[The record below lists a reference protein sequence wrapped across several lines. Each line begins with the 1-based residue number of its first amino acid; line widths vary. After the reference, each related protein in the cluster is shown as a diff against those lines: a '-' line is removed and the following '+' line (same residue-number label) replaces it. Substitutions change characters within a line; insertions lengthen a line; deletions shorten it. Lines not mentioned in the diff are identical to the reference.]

1 MKILVAYKR
10 VIDYRVRVQVN
21 ANQTGV
27 ITEGVKFS
35 PNPFDEIAL
44 EEALRLREAGCAN
57 EVIVVSIG
65 PNEVGQCLRTQ
76 ALAMGADRA
85 IHLFTDR
92 VAQPLTVARA
102 LLAIVLCEQ
111 PQLVLMG
118 KQAIDDDA
126 GQTGQMLATLW
137 QRPQATCASHVT
149 MTQTKAQ
156 VVREIDAC
164 QETVEVDLPAVITAD
179 LNLNAPRFIKL
190 PNIMKAKSKP
200 IETLALDD
208 LPIEQSDTLHI
219 IQYTT
224 PPQRTP
230 GVRVDNVA
238 ALVKQLNRRMST
250 LNHG

>member
-10 VIDYRVRVQVN
+10 VIDYHVRVQVN

-44 EEALRLREAGCAN
+44 EEALRLRESGWAN

-65 PNEVGQCLRTQ
+65 PNEVSQCLRNH
-76 ALAMGADRA
+76 ALAMGADCA
-85 IHLFTDR
+85 IHLLTER

-102 LLAIVLCEQ
+102 LLAIVQREQ

-137 QRPQATCASHVT
+137 QRPQATCASRVKIT
-149 MTQTKAQ
+149 ETKAQ
-156 VVREIDAC
+156 VVREIDAG

-190 PNIMKAKSKP
+190 PNIMKARSKS

-208 LPIEQSDTLHI
+208 LSIEQCDTLHT
-219 IQYTT
+219 IQFTT

-238 ALVKQLNRRMST
+238 ALVEKLGSLT
-250 LNHG
+250 SAFNHG